1 MPVILALL
9 GSIITLLI
17 LINRLKE
24 NGIDIGWLNPFSWF
38 RRRQWAKQYNAKAIH
53 SISSPME
60 LTALLMVALA
70 KSEGDLSSQQKHKI
84 KQLFQSEF
92 KLDEEQATSLF
103 QSSVFMLKDEIDP
116 LQNLNRLI
124 QPSKN
129 NFSEQQA
136 CSALDLLTQIS
147 NLEGPENQI
156 QQKTLTKFKAEFLS
170 ENKPGE
176 WT

>member
-1 MPVILALL
+1 
-9 GSIITLLI
+9 
-17 LINRLKE
+17 
-24 NGIDIGWLNPFSWF
+24 
-38 RRRQWAKQYNAKAIH
+38 
-53 SISSPME
+53 
-60 LTALLMVALA
+60 
-70 KSEGDLSSQQKHKI
+70 
-84 KQLFQSEF
+84 
-92 KLDEEQATSLF
+92 
-103 QSSVFMLKDEIDP
+103 MLKDEIDP